1 MNYFNACCAIAPAA
15 GATALIAAP
24 TLPDGAVIAGIAT
37 ATEFDISGSS
47 NTLNAS
53 GLNVGIA
60 TVTTLSATTITATT
74 YNGIPATSD
83 WRDASLFS

>member
-1 MNYFNACCAIAPAA
+1 MSDLRVTNLKGRTA
-15 GATALIAAP
+15 GSAP

-37 ATEFDISGSS
+37 ATEFDITGSS
-47 NTLNAS
+47 NTFNAS

>member
-1 MNYFNACCAIAPAA
+1 MSDLRVTNLRGRTA
-15 GATALIAAP
+15 GSAP
-24 TLPDGAVIAGIAT
+24 TLPDGVVITGIAT
-37 ATEFDISGSS
+37 ATTFSG
-47 NTLNAS
+47 NATGLS
-53 GLNVGIA
+53 GNPNITVGIA

>member
-1 MNYFNACCAIAPAA
+1 MSDLRVTNLKGRTP
-15 GATALIAAP
+15 GSAP
-24 TLPDGAVIAGIAT
+24 TLPDGVVIT
-37 ATEFDISGSS
+37 
-47 NTLNAS
+47 
-53 GLNVGIA
+53 GIA

>member
-1 MNYFNACCAIAPAA
+1 MSDLRVTNLKGRTA
-15 GATALIAAP
+15 GSAP
-24 TLPDGAVIAGIAT
+24 TLPDGAVIAGVCT

-47 NTLNAS
+47 NILNAG

>member
-1 MNYFNACCAIAPAA
+1 MSKIQVDNIVNKSDNGAP
-15 GATALIAAP
+15 GFP
-24 TLPDGAVIAGIAT
+24 YGAVIT
-37 ATEFDISGSS
+37 
-47 NTLNAS
+47 
-53 GLNVGIA
+53 GIA

>member
-1 MNYFNACCAIAPAA
+1 MSDLRVTNLRGRTA
-15 GATALIAAP
+15 GSAP
-24 TLPDGAVIAGIAT
+24 TLPDGVVI
-37 ATEFDISGSS
+37 
-47 NTLNAS
+47 
-53 GLNVGIA
+53 VGIA

>member
-1 MNYFNACCAIAPAA
+1 MSDLRVTNLRGRTA
-15 GATALIAAP
+15 GSAP
-24 TLPDGAVIAGIAT
+24 TLPDGVVITGIAT
-37 ATEFDISGSS
+37 ATTFSG
-47 NTLNAS
+47 NAT
-53 GLNVGIA
+53 GLTGTPNITVGIA

>member
-1 MNYFNACCAIAPAA
+1 MSDLRVTNLRGRTA
-15 GATALIAAP
+15 GSAP
-24 TLPDGAVIAGIAT
+24 TLPDGVVITGIAT
-37 ATEFDISGSS
+37 ATTFSGNATGLSGSP
-47 NTLNAS
+47 NIT
-53 GLNVGIA
+53 VGIA

>member
-1 MNYFNACCAIAPAA
+1 MSDLRVTNLKGRTA
-15 GATALIAAP
+15 GSAP
-24 TLPDGAVIAGIAT
+24 TLPDGAVIAGICT
-37 ATEFDISGSS
+37 ATEFDITGSS
-47 NTLNAS
+47 NTFNTS
-53 GLNVGIA
+53 GLSVGIA

>member
-1 MNYFNACCAIAPAA
+1 MSDLRVTNLRGRTA
-15 GATALIAAP
+15 GSAP
-24 TLPDGAVIAGIAT
+24 TLPDGAVVT
-37 ATEFDISGSS
+37 
-47 NTLNAS
+47 
-53 GLNVGIA
+53 GIA

>member
-1 MNYFNACCAIAPAA
+1 MSDLRVTNLKGRTP
-15 GATALIAAP
+15 GSAP
-24 TLPDGAVIAGIAT
+24 TLPDGAVIA
-37 ATEFDISGSS
+37 
-47 NTLNAS
+47 
-53 GLNVGIA
+53 GIA

>member
-1 MNYFNACCAIAPAA
+1 MSDLRVTNLKGRNA
-15 GATALIAAP
+15 GEAP
-24 TLPDGAVIAGIAT
+24 TLPDGVVIT
-37 ATEFDISGSS
+37 
-47 NTLNAS
+47 
-53 GLNVGIA
+53 GIA

>member
-1 MNYFNACCAIAPAA
+1 MSDLRVTNLRGRTA
-15 GATALIAAP
+15 GSAP
-24 TLPDGAVIAGIAT
+24 TLPDGVVITGIAT

-47 NTLNAS
+47 NTFNAS
-53 GLNVGIA
+53 GLNVGIV

>member
-1 MNYFNACCAIAPAA
+1 MSDLRVTNLRGRTA
-15 GATALIAAP
+15 GSAP
-24 TLPDGAVIAGIAT
+24 TLPDGVVIT
-37 ATEFDISGSS
+37 
-47 NTLNAS
+47 
-53 GLNVGIA
+53 GIA